1 MRSVA
6 IVVTFN
12 RENQLIDCLEAILAQ
27 TEIPSHLVIID
38 NHSNEKTPQMLME
51 KGYISQLPQDNKEN
65 IVYTSS
71 VFSTKD
77 SSISIPVSYV
87 RKFENDGGAGGFYAG
102 MKHAYELE
110 ATYLWMMDDDGVPAE
125 NQLEKLLEGSIKN
138 ELFYCNA
145 LVTSIDNPTEFAFS
159 LGNYKSVEE
168 ASKLAVLPNLINPF
182 NGTLI
187 HRKVIERIGM
197 IKREMFIWGDETEY
211 TNRVRKYGFKI
222 GTITAAVHKHP
233 VMKGK
238 FDKVLPGLSNAQI
251 VVKPAHF
258 SHFYYRNLGYNQS
271 LYASKKATTV
281 LYWMYVFYFLTRFK
295 FKELA
300 KFTTFFKD
308 GTLNKFDRK

>member
-27 TEIPSHLVIID
+27 SEIPSHLVIID
-38 NHSNEKTPQMLME
+38 NHSNEKTPQKLME
-51 KGYISQLPQDNKEN
+51 KGYISQFPQESNEN

-71 VFSTKD
+71 VISTKD
-77 SSISIPVSYV
+77 RNVSIPVSYV

-102 MKHAYELE
+102 MDYAFELG
-110 ATYLWMMDDDGVPAE
+110 ATYLWMMDDDGIPAD
-125 NQLEKLLEGSIKN
+125 NQLEKLIEGSIKN

-159 LGNYKSVEE
+159 LGNFKSVEE
-168 ASKLAVLPNLINPF
+168 ASRLEVLPNLMNPF

-187 HRKVIERIGM
+187 HRKVIEKIGM

-238 FDKVLPGLSNAQI
+238 FDKVLPGFINAQI
-251 VVKPAHF
+251 VIKPTHF

-271 LYASKKATTV
+271 SYASKRATTV
-281 LYWMYVFYFLTRFK
+281 LFTMYAFYFLTRFK
-295 FKELA
+295 FSELV
-300 KFTTFFKD
+300 KFTAFFKD
-308 GTLNKFDRK
+308 GTLNRFDRK